1 MHVPVI
7 GLLENEAVENGNTRP
22 LLMNSKVKSEDGDD
36 NEQDDDGDSHRIQ
49 KPVTSIVSAYK
60 LLTPSVKV
68 KPFLCIILYINVCIR
83 VYVFFQKIMIH
94 FLIFVYIYFQVQLFI
109 YFMLKYAM
117 EILLAESS
125 VITEYYF
132 MWSTDRIAIFL
143 ACLGLTVLPVNIL
156 IGSYISNIFEERLVF
171 TFAD

>member
-68 KPFLCIILYINVCIR
+68 KPFLCIILYITRIR
-83 VYVFFQKIMIH
+83 FF
-94 FLIFVYIYFQVQLFI
+94 
-109 YFMLKYAM
+109 
-117 EILLAESS
+117 S
-125 VITEYYF
+125 
-132 MWSTDRIAIFL
+132 
-143 ACLGLTVLPVNIL
+143 
-156 IGSYISNIFEERLVF
+156 
-171 TFAD
+171 